1 MAEKEHEL
9 VVVYLDIT
17 ENFPADS
24 SSSFSQNFL
33 LHKNSNI

>member
-17 ENFPADS
+17 ENFPADRCPL
-24 SSSFSQNFL
+24 FIEFF
-33 LHKNSNI
+33 